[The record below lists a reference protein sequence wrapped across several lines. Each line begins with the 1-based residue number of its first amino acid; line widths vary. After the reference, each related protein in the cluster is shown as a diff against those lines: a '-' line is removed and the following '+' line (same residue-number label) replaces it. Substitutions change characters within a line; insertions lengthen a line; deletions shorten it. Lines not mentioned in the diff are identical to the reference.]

1 MHRGNHRIAAPS
13 RSHHSIKE
21 WPEGDRPR
29 EKLLRHGPAT
39 LSEAE
44 LLAVLF
50 RSGKRGATALDLAK
64 GVLATMGP
72 LRDLARLTVSD
83 FVHAGL
89 GPVRAATLVAVFELA
104 RRIPSGDGTVR
115 PFFRSPEDVSARYLS
130 RLKDLNH
137 EEFWV
142 LLLTSANQ
150 LIREVRVT
158 SGTLNS
164 SLVHPRECFSE
175 AIKHKAAGVIFLHNH
190 PSGNAEPSQEDIAIT
205 RQLVEAGKILGIPV
219 HDHLILAG
227 ADCTS
232 LAGRGLM

>member
-1 MHRGNHRIAAPS
+1 M
-13 RSHHSIKE
+13 
-21 WPEGDRPR
+21 
-29 EKLLRHGPAT
+29 
-39 LSEAE
+39 
-44 LLAVLF
+44 LAWF
-50 RSGKRGATALDLAK
+50 RSWRERRRRKQDL
-64 GVLATMGP
+64 LEQ
-72 LRDLARLTVSD
+72 LRDAIGDPRSPAAALETIHRKFSRFKSLLEKNSQALKVARLTISD
-83 FVHAGL
+83 FVDAGL
-89 GPVRAATLVAVFELA
+89 GAVRAATLVAVFELA
-104 RRIPSGDGTVR
+104 RRIPSGDGTSR
-115 PFFRSPEDVSARYLS
+115 PFFRTPEDVSARYLS

-227 ADCTS
+227 ANCTS
-232 LAGRGLM
+232 LAGRSLM